1 MWVVKLGGSLNCD
14 PLLPQW
20 LEMLAQLGGGR
31 VTVVGGGG
39 DFADAVRRSQ
49 ALWRFDD
56 LAAHNMAILAMV
68 QSAYLMRALCPALM
82 MARGDV
88 DIRRV
93 LHLGRAAV
101 WSPAEL
107 LREQVDADTNW
118 DVTADS
124 IALGLAR
131 RLNAERL
138 VLVKSCAVDATVS
151 LPELGAAG
159 VLDRRFA
166 SAAADAVFPIEIV
179 SRSALAQV
187 RGRLLAGSGPA
198 PDWPPRRD

>member
-68 QSAYLMRALCPALM
+68 QSAYLMRALCPALT
-82 MARGDV
+82 MARGDA

-138 VLVKSCAVDATVS
+138 VLVKSCAVDATLS
-151 LPELGAAG
+151 FPELGAAG
-159 VLDRRFA
+159 VVDRRFA
-166 SAAADAVFPIEIV
+166 SAAVDAVFPIEIV
-179 SRSALAQV
+179 SRDALAQV
-187 RGRLLAGSGPA
+187 RGRLLAGTLPA
-198 PDWPPRRD
+198 PDWPPRRG